1 MATNNND
8 NSFLFAVLFALKEQA
23 LTDFSNEQLEEVKK
37 TINTFAVYSAATG
50 LAANIVPSV
59 GGLAAAAA
67 QTGLVWA
74 LYVKINK
81 ALKIDL
87 SENVMKFVGSAL
99 LSNLIL
105 NAGTLIIGYAAA
117 TVLSI
122 IPIFG
127 QITAALLDG
136 ALGFILIYAAAVLY
150 LKLLTKVMKVQGNFE
165 MKESEE
171 TKEFVKDVIKD
182 TDLKSLIKEAKDAY
196 KEAKA
201 RGEIDKA
208 KNKLECPSCH
218 NSIEPGQ
225 KFCTHCGLE
234 LK

>member
-1 MATNNND
+1 MANNNND

-87 SENVMKFVGSAL
+87 SENVMRFVGAAL

-136 ALGFILIYAAAVLY
+136 ALGFILIYA
-150 LKLLTKVMKVQGNFE
+150 
-165 MKESEE
+165 
-171 TKEFVKDVIKD
+171 
-182 TDLKSLIKEAKDAY
+182 
-196 KEAKA
+196 
-201 RGEIDKA
+201 
-208 KNKLECPSCH
+208 
-218 NSIEPGQ
+218 
-225 KFCTHCGLE
+225 
-234 LK
+234 

>member
-105 NAGTLIIGYAAA
+105 NAGTLIIG
-117 TVLSI
+117 
-122 IPIFG
+122 
-127 QITAALLDG
+127 
-136 ALGFILIYAAAVLY
+136 
-150 LKLLTKVMKVQGNFE
+150 
-165 MKESEE
+165 
-171 TKEFVKDVIKD
+171 
-182 TDLKSLIKEAKDAY
+182 
-196 KEAKA
+196 
-201 RGEIDKA
+201 
-208 KNKLECPSCH
+208 
-218 NSIEPGQ
+218 
-225 KFCTHCGLE
+225 
-234 LK
+234 

>member
-1 MATNNND
+1 MAND
-8 NSFLFAVLFALKEQA
+8 NSFLYAVLFTLKEQA

-50 LAANIVPSV
+50 LAANIMPSV
-59 GGLAAAAA
+59 GALAAVVT
-67 QTGLVWA
+67 QTGLVWT

-87 SENVMKFVGSAL
+87 SENIMKFVGAAL

-127 QITAALLDG
+127 QITAALLEG
-136 ALGFILIYAAAVLY
+136 ALGFIIIYAAAVLY
-150 LKLLTKVMKVQGNFE
+150 LKLLTKVMNVQGNFDL
-165 MKESEE
+165 KETEE
-171 TKEFVKDVIKD
+171 TKEYIKEVIKD
-182 TDLKSLIKEAKDAY
+182 TDLNSLVKEAKDAY
-196 KEAKA
+196 KAAKA

-208 KNKLECPSCH
+208 KNNLECPSCH
-218 NSIEPGQ
+218 EPVELGQ
-225 KFCTHCGLE
+225 GFCTNCGHE

>member
-1 MATNNND
+1 MANG
-8 NSFLFAVLFALKEQA
+8 NSFLYAVLFTLKEQA

-50 LAANIVPSV
+50 LAANVVPSV
-59 GGLAAAAA
+59 GGLAAVAA
-67 QTGLVWA
+67 QTGLVWS

-81 ALKIDL
+81 ALKIDS

-105 NAGTLIIGYAAA
+105 NAGTLILGYAAA

-182 TDLKSLIKEAKDAY
+182 TDLKSLIREAKDAY

-201 RGEIDKA
+201 RGEIDKV
-208 KNKLECPSCH
+208 KNNLKCPSCH
-218 NSIEPGQ
+218 EPVEPGQ
-225 KFCTHCGLE
+225 NFCTNCGLE